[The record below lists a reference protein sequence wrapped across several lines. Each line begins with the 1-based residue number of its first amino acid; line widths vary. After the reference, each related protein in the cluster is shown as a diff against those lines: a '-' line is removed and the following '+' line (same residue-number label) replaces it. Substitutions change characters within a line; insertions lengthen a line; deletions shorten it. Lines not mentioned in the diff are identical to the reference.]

1 MRKNPH
7 GRILKREPKEYY
19 LSTVPKSCPL
29 FQMVIY
35 KQYIYDYMS
44 WLTYALLLYRLV
56 FCYFLLY
63 MSTTL
68 GMHDILMVQAF

>member
-1 MRKNPH
+1 
-7 GRILKREPKEYY
+7 
-19 LSTVPKSCPL
+19 
-29 FQMVIY
+29 MVIY